1 MTNTTLVI
9 TGTSG
14 CTQTKKGFVR
24 PKTAEPG
31 SPLLRRAL
39 SPDRLHPRSAESK
52 SISPLCSSGTPPVV
66 KTQGRSGTSAVWRAT
81 AQPEREKESEVDSA
95 APATNENL
103 SNSENR
109 LSLNLSGPGEL
120 LPRIAEEKDSPTSGV
135 QETKPKEEKKVA
147 KSDKTKEES
156 KKTDGKSG
164 TSEVKDGNAAEKSL
178 KGDADKVHQDVKV
191 SKDAKQ
197 SVDSKASSNKPPTK

>member
-1 MTNTTLVI
+1 M
-9 TGTSG
+9 
-14 CTQTKKGFVR
+14 R

-39 SPDRLHPRSAESK
+39 SPDRLHPRTAESK

-66 KTQGRSGTSAVWRAT
+66 KAQCRSGTSAVWRAT
-81 AQPEREKESEVDSA
+81 VQSEREKETEIDSSAQPA
-95 APATNENL
+95 AENP

-135 QETKPKEEKKVA
+135 QETKTKEEKKA
-147 KSDKTKEES
+147 LKCNKTREES
-156 KKTDGKSG
+156 KRGDSKVGKNEGS
-164 TSEVKDGNAAEKSL
+164 KAEASL
-178 KGDADKVHQDVKV
+178 KGDAAG
-191 SKDAKQ
+191 SKQ
-197 SVDSKASSNKPPTK
+197 PTK

>member
-1 MTNTTLVI
+1 MVA
-9 TGTSG
+9 GTSG

-66 KTQGRSGTSAVWRAT
+66 KTQCRSGSSAVWRAT
-81 AQPEREKESEVDSA
+81 AQPEREKEPENEPSAQVTSENAGGS
-95 APATNENL
+95 T
-103 SNSENR
+103 SSSENR

-135 QETKPKEEKKVA
+135 QEVKAKEEKKGF
-147 KSDKTKEES
+147 KCDKTSEES
-156 KKTDGKSG
+156 KKSDSKLTASANKYQNEGKTETNPKMHQDG
-164 TSEVKDGNAAEKSL
+164 VKPSKDSKQNV
-178 KGDADKVHQDVKV
+178 DKVSN
-191 SKDAKQ
+191 SKPQ
-197 SVDSKASSNKPPTK
+197 TK